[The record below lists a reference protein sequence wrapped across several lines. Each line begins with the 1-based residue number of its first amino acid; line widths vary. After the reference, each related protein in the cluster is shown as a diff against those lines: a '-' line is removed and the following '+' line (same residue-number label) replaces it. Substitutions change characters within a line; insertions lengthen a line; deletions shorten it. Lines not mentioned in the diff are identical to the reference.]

1 MFDDP
6 FAIDRRLREAA
17 RAWLAWRRALRSG
30 AGEEHRFERL
40 GAYASGELVRELY
53 AASAVDPLAPALF
66 AWAYRLHLEHATREL
81 AISRERAFRA
91 ERHGLA
97 APESGKFTL
106 REMLG
111 AALADTKGARSA
123 WLRALVTSGREA
135 SAFELRRVE
144 RRDELLGALGDLSPD
159 SVELPI
165 PDIALR
171 AGAFL
176 ERTDG
181 AFHELGAKD
190 ASGLVELALGRGSIA
205 SWPSR
210 LSARSLAGFFD
221 ESNWLAHA
229 TFELDELPKA
239 LGAASFVRGLAA
251 FGAALRTA
259 LAGPSLPFALA
270 HDPFDLAG
278 STYGALFALVPLGES
293 FAKRKLEVARARLA
307 DHRRQLSRVLLV
319 SARVLALRTTLRDP
333 TRRGKEALLREY
345 PDLAFRA
352 LGVELEPE
360 AATLL
365 FRSRVS
371 DPARF
376 AGLLLGA
383 ERARRLED
391 VHDEDWYRNPRAVD
405 ELRETARLAVE
416 RKATSDALDA
426 GSREL
431 ERHLSN
437 IA

>member
-6 FAIDRRLREAA
+6 FAIDRRLREVA

-40 GAYASGELVRELY
+40 GTYASSELVRELF
-53 AASAVDPLAPALF
+53 AARAVDPLAPALF
-66 AWAYRLHLEHATREL
+66 TWAYRLYLEHATREL
-81 AISRERAFRA
+81 VISRERAFRA

-123 WLRALVTSGREA
+123 WLRALVSSGQETR
-135 SAFELRRVE
+135 AFELRRVE
-144 RRDELLGALGDLSPD
+144 QRDELLGALGGAPAD
-159 SVELPI
+159 SVELPL
-165 PDIALR
+165 PDIALHAR
-171 AGAFL
+171 TFL

-190 ASGLVELALGRGSIA
+190 PPGLVELALGRGSIA

-210 LSARSLAGFFD
+210 LTARSIAGFFD
-221 ESNWLAHA
+221 ESKWLAHA
-229 TFELDELPKA
+229 TFDLDELPKA

-259 LAGPSLPFALA
+259 LAGASLPFALA

-278 STYGALFALVPLGES
+278 STHGALFALVPLGES

-307 DHRRQLSRVLLV
+307 DHRRHVSRVLLV
-319 SARVLALRTTLRDP
+319 GARVLALRTMLRDP
-333 TRRGKEALLREY
+333 THRGKEALVREY
-345 PDLAFRA
+345 PELVFRC
-352 LGVELEPE
+352 LGVELGAE

-371 DPARF
+371 DPTRF

-416 RKATSDALDA
+416 RKASSDALEA